1 MALSDYVW
9 ETLEEQE
16 KKVLDIP
23 DRRVLHFASKL
34 AFYYAMLDA
43 AKDDPMDDP
52 EEQAEIL
59 EYFEKVLKDTVETY
73 QQLVNEQL

>member
-1 MALSDYVW
+1 MAITDFVW
-9 ETLEEQE
+9 KTLEEQE

-52 EEQAEIL
+52 GDQAEL
-59 EYFEKVLKDTVETY
+59 LAHFEKVLKETVETY
-73 QQLVNEQL
+73 QELVNEQL